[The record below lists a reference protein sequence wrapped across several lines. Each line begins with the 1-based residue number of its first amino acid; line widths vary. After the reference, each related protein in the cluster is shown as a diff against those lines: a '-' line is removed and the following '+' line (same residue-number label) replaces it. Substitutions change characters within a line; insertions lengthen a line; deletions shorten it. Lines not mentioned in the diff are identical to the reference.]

1 MQLVSG
7 TIVDGKVV
15 LEGTPLPDGTV
26 VTVFAQDTERAVQL
40 TPALLA
46 ELNEALDDAD
56 REPGISAEAMFD
68 KLRKYG

>member
-46 ELNEALDDAD
+46 ELNEALDDVD